1 MGTKSFRGKTKHNNM
16 KRACLFCVLFF
27 ALDTTALS
35 ALSGCSSVTE
45 EDNIVILQ
53 NEDDTVEEVAG
64 NLPVEYSDVVSTVSV
79 SCRYRAAVTQDLSF
93 DVERAKIDSVLVAAG
108 EEVRRGQLLISVENN
123 TDLDAERANILY
135 QIERLELLKEQA
147 LHKKEYELS
156 VTLFDIAMSSLGGDE
171 REEAERE
178 ARKNLDEKY
187 YSTLQGYD
195 DDIALNYLRLDF
207 LEQSNVDHN
216 IYATMDGIVEYV
228 REGLEGSKTVIGKT
242 VITLKD
248 PSDMYFYASDP
259 SDFSY
264 FSEGD
269 TVLIDVSGANA
280 GSYEAIPEFSDD
292 GSSLRFILTG
302 DSASMSVAEG
312 TGGFINLEV
321 GRREGVLSVPKGAVH
336 YAGDMAYVYVVDA
349 DGHRKYREVTVGL
362 IGDTRTEIVSGLN
375 AGDIFAV
382 NF

>member
-1 MGTKSFRGKTKHNNM
+1 MSLRGKTKHNNL
-16 KRACLFCVLFF
+16 KRACLFSVLFF

-64 NLPVEYSDVVSTVSV
+64 NLPVEYSDVVSTVTV

-93 DVERAKIDSVLVAAG
+93 DVERVKIDSVLVAAG
-108 EEVRRGQLLISVENN
+108 EEVKKGQLLISVENN

-135 QIERLELLKEQA
+135 QIERLELQKEQT

-178 ARKNLDEKY
+178 ARKNIDEKY

-375 AGDIFAV
+375 AGDIVAV

>member
-1 MGTKSFRGKTKHNNM
+1 MGTMSLRGKNKNNNL
-16 KRACLFCVLFF
+16 KRACLFGALFF
-27 ALDTTALS
+27 ALDTTVLS
-35 ALSGCSSVTE
+35 TLSGCASITD

-79 SCRYRAAVTQDLSF
+79 SGRYRAAVTQDLSF
-93 DVERAKIDSVLVAAG
+93 DVERAKIDSVLVTAG
-108 EEVRRGQLLISVENN
+108 EEVKRGQLLISVENN

-156 VTLFDIAMSSLGGDE
+156 VALFEIAMSPLGGDE

-178 ARKNLDEKY
+178 AAKNLDDKY
-187 YSTLQGYD
+187 HYTLQGYD

-228 REGLEGSKTVIGKT
+228 RDGLEGSQTVIGKT

-259 SDFSY
+259 ADFSY

-269 TVLIDVSGANA
+269 AVTIDVAGSNG
-280 GSYEAIPEFSDD
+280 GSYEAVPELSED
-292 GSSLRFILTG
+292 GSALRFILTG
-302 DSASMSVAEG
+302 DSAAMTVAEG
-312 TGGFINLEV
+312 TNGFINLEI
-321 GRREGVLSVPKGAVH
+321 GRKEGVLSVPKGAVH
-336 YAGDMAYVYVVDA
+336 YAGDIAYVYVVDD

-362 IGDTRTEIVSGLN
+362 IGDSRTEIVSGLN
-375 AGDIFAV
+375 AGDIVAV